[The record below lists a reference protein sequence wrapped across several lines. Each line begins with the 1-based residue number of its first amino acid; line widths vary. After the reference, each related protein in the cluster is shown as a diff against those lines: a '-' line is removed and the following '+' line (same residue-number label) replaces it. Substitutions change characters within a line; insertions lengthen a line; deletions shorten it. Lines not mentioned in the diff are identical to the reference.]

1 MGHHARVAPIV
12 EPPNSVL
19 LVVGREEFTPP
30 STFGAQSC
38 VATHDCV
45 AIGVASVD
53 DAAISVDFAAAV
65 ARDDLQRLGR
75 FPLETEGMLS
85 VRDVYN
91 REYDAAGVTP
101 GRVLL
106 TVWGNDAQEPS
117 EILLEIR
124 EA

>member
-1 MGHHARVAPIV
+1 MGHDALVAPVV

-30 STFGAQSC
+30 STFGGQTCA
-38 VATHDCV
+38 ATHDCV
-45 AIGVASVD
+45 AIGVVSAD
-53 DAAISVDFAAAV
+53 DAATSVEFAAA
-65 ARDDLQRLGR
+65 AREDLQRLGG
-75 FPLETEGMLS
+75 FTLETEGMLS
-85 VRDVYN
+85 LRDVYN

-101 GRVLL
+101 GSVLL

-117 EILLEIR
+117 EIVLEVR